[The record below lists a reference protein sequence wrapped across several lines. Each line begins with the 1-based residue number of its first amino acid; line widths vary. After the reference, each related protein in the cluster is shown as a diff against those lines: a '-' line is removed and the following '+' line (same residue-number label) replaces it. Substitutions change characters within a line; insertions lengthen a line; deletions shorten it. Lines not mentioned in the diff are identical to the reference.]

1 MKGSGLALVGLLA
14 LAACERPGTAPEQ
27 SPAAPAPS
35 TRAPVPAAAPA
46 SFPEVYERV
55 SPAVVSIYAVAV
67 ETPAAVIYDTP
78 FGRILERRPPVRSM
92 SSGSGFFISAEGYIV
107 TNDHVVGDSQEV
119 IVVTTDDR
127 KLRAKVVGRDPATD
141 LAVLKVDGRD
151 FPHVS
156 FSRAANPR
164 VGEAVIAI
172 GNPFGLGT
180 TATSGIVSAYGRNIG
195 SAYVDFV
202 QLDAAINQ
210 GNSGGPTF
218 NAQGEVVGVNSAIF
232 SPTGANVGIGFA
244 IPAAL
249 AREITDQLIRTGKVE
264 RGYIG
269 AGLGDLNPRQ
279 AEALGAPQGGA
290 VIASLASGG
299 PAARAGLRPGD
310 VVVEVDGE
318 RVSDAA
324 DVIRKVSRAA
334 EGARL
339 RMRVVRQG
347 RAVDLTV
354 APERR
359 ASSAGM
365 R

>member
-1 MKGSGLALVGLLA
+1 MKRSGAALAGLLV
-14 LAACERPGTAPEQ
+14 LAACERPIGSPPPGDTAP
-27 SPAAPAPS
+27 PAAANAPAL
-35 TRAPVPAAAPA
+35 APA

-55 SPAVVSIYAVAV
+55 SPAVVSIYAMAVA
-67 ETPAAVIYDTP
+67 TPPAVIYDTP
-78 FGRILERRPPVRSM
+78 FGRVLERRPQVRSM
-92 SSGSGFFISAEGYIV
+92 SSGSGFFISAEGHIV
-107 TNDHVVGDSQEV
+107 TNDHVLGEAQEV
-119 IVVTTDDR
+119 VVVTTDER
-127 KLRAKVVGRDPATD
+127 KLRARVVGRDPATD
-141 LAVLKVDGRD
+141 LAVVKVDGAD
-151 FPHVS
+151 FPFVS

-249 AREITDQLIRTGKVE
+249 ARQVTDQLIRTGRVE
-264 RGYIG
+264 RGFIG
-269 AGLGDLNPRQ
+269 AGVGDLNPAQ

-290 VIASLASGG
+290 VIASLAAGG
-299 PAARAGLRPGD
+299 PAADAGLRPGD
-310 VVVEVDGE
+310 VIVQVDGE
-318 RVSDAA
+318 AVSEAA
-324 DVIRKVSRAA
+324 DVIRRVSSSAP
-334 EGARL
+334 GARL
-339 RMRVVRQG
+339 RMRVLRQG
-347 RAVDLTV
+347 RAFDVTV

-359 ASSAGM
+359 SSAA
-365 R
+365 RVR